1 MANGPYRLTIVPGE
15 YFTKEEKE
23 EEEVV
28 EEEGKD
34 LT

>member
-1 MANGPYRLTIVPGE
+1 MANGPYKLTIVPRD

-23 EEEVV
+23 EEEVE